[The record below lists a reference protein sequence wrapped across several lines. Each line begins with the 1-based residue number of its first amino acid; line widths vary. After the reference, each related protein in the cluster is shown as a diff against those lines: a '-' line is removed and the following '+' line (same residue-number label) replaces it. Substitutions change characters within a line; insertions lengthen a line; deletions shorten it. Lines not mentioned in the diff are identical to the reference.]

1 MNTKSTV
8 TPVEIKSLDRLM
20 DLRFQLDYVAEKYEG
35 RPDCLLPPDPY
46 DRRGVWVWG
55 INEDL
60 DFWDFDISINNYKI
74 LNVTENDYKIEYS
87 SALTD
92 IYASLGEEIEN
103 LIEKNADQKANNLF
117 LLKTK
122 KILEQFRNRYYDIH
136 IIDDDMLPLNGI
148 WHNSIELVPNDKKKH
163 LPDIA
168 YIKAII
174 STFLKQQKQF
184 IDKALILIDDFTE
197 MIKVESMTS
206 QSKMVGLQNTLQWK
220 KSDTDL
226 LELIV
231 ALNESGSI
239 FSNNTAMTRKQTIEF
254 FEILFGKSLKDAESK
269 LSRATER
276 KDKSP
281 YLSFLKQTFE
291 NYSDNKNQ

>member
-1 MNTKSTV
+1 
-8 TPVEIKSLDRLM
+8 M